1 MKLVILLFLNALLVM
16 PVVAG
21 EKSPY
26 KVIILDNTVDA
37 SKLGPHQVEK
47 PHRSKDFPSIERRN
61 SDFLKAGIVSDK
73 SEDELDRDLLWISA
87 KHSSLSDL
95 QEKYPKIPKE
105 KLILLMGLVKK

>member
-1 MKLVILLFLNALLVM
+1 MKLVLILFLNALLTGI
-16 PVVAG
+16 VVAE

-26 KVIILDNTVDA
+26 KVIILDNNVDG
-37 SKLGPHQVEK
+37 SKIAPHQVEK
-47 PHRSKDFPSIERRN
+47 KYKSKDFPTAERRN
-61 SDFLKAGIVSDK
+61 SDFVKAGIVSAPT
-73 SEDELDRDLLWISA
+73 EDELDKDLLWFSA

>member
-16 PVVAG
+16 QVVAE

-26 KVIILDNTVDA
+26 KVIILDDNVDA
-37 SKLGPHQVEK
+37 SKLGPHKVEK
-47 PHRSKDFPSIERRN
+47 TYRSKDFPSIERRN
-61 SDFLKAGIVSDK
+61 SDFLKAGIVSAPT
-73 SEDELDRDLLWISA
+73 EDELDKDLLWISA

-105 KLILLMGLVKK
+105 KLMLLMGLVRK